1 MVAENF
7 STLSA
12 ENMDH
17 RRMRNHNS
25 RQILSIVR
33 KLGPVSRADIAR
45 QTPYSAPTV
54 SALISSLVRAGLA
67 NEEGAGKSSVGRKPQ
82 LLSFNAKCGVVI
94 GSNIDSDA
102 IQIVLADM
110 TGKWLRKRAIQLQS
124 ETRPRPLLRRLA
136 TAIEGMLKESGLG
149 ATPLLAV
156 AVGVPGMTDVSTGT
170 VIEAANLDEWRDV
183 PALEILQ
190 GYLSVPVKV
199 ENDVNLA
206 AIGEQWHGGGRGIE
220 NFVFISVG
228 TGIGAGIIIG
238 GKLHRGHKWHAG
250 EISHLNVD
258 YRKWSTDYA
267 AAGYL
272 EAHLRDGV
280 RQKAKAAEFSFDK
293 ETVRRLGAAIA
304 NIATI
309 IDPETIIVG
318 GHLIMMDSESLP
330 QIFEVAAK
338 IAPNCPKLHRTELGE
353 DAPLLGSV
361 QIALQ
366 YADENLHDLMMGAG
380 QALEV
385 LV

>member
-33 KLGPVSRADIAR
+33 KLGPVSRADITR

-54 SALISSLVRAGLA
+54 SALISGLVRAGLV
-67 NEEGAGKSSVGRKPQ
+67 NEEGEGKSSGGRKPQ
-82 LLSFNAKCGVVI
+82 LLSFNAQCGVVI

-110 TGKWLRKRAIQLQS
+110 TGKWLRKKSIQLQS

-136 TAIEGMLKESGLG
+136 TAIEGMLKDPGFE

-183 PALEILQ
+183 PVQEILQ
-190 GYLSVPVKV
+190 GFLSVPVKV

-206 AIGEQWHGGGRGIE
+206 AIGEQWHGGGRGVE

-228 TGIGAGIIIG
+228 TGIGAGIIID
-238 GKLHRGHKWHAG
+238 GKLHRGHRWHAG

-293 ETVRRLGAAIA
+293 ETVRRLGAAVA

-309 IDPETIIVG
+309 IDPETVVVG
-318 GHLIMMDSESLP
+318 GHLIMMDPESLP
-330 QIFEVAAK
+330 QIFEVAAR
-338 IAPNCPKLHRTELGE
+338 IAPNCPRLYRTELGE

-366 YADENLHDLMMGAG
+366 YADENLHDLMMEAG

-385 LV
+385 

>member
-45 QTPYSAPTV
+45 HTPYSAPTV
-54 SALISSLVRAGLA
+54 SALISGLVRAGLV
-67 NEEGAGKSSVGRKPQ
+67 NEEGAGKSSGGRKPQ
-82 LLSFNAKCGVVI
+82 LLSFNAQCGVVI

-136 TAIEGMLKESGLG
+136 TAIEGMLKEPGFG
-149 ATPLLAV
+149 APPLLAV

-183 PALEILQ
+183 PVQEILQ

-220 NFVFISVG
+220 NFVFISIG
-228 TGIGAGIIIG
+228 TGIGAGIII
-238 GKLHRGHKWHAG
+238 

-267 AAGYL
+267 ATGYL

-293 ETVRRLGAAIA
+293 ETVRRLGAAVA

-309 IDPETIIVG
+309 IDPETIVVG

-366 YADENLHDLMMGAG
+366 HADENLHDLMMGVG